1 MVTGFV
7 DTNVFIRMLIGDD
20 PVKAER
26 CFQLFQHVQRG
37 ETILHTSEAII
48 AEVAYVLASR
58 ATYRFPRDAVVAA
71 LRPLLGLPGLRLDD
85 KDAIFGALGLWETSN
100 LDFED
105 CLAVAQMQKLGLERI
120 FSYDRGLDR
129 VPGIVRLEP

>member
-7 DTNVFIRMLIGDD
+7 DTNIFIRLLTGDD
-20 PVKAER
+20 PEKAER
-26 CFQLFQHVQRG
+26 CLLLFQRVQKG
-37 ETILHTSEAII
+37 EAILHTSEAII

-58 ATYRFPRDAVVAA
+58 ATYRFPRGEVVAG
-71 LRPLLGLPGLRLDD
+71 LRPLLSLSGLRLDD
-85 KDAIFGALGLWETSN
+85 KAMIFRALGLWESSN

-105 CLAVAQMQKLGLERI
+105 CLAVAQMQKLGLEGI

-129 VPGIVRLEP
+129 VPGIIRQEP